1 MEVDGEG
8 EDTQDAREV
17 PDYGLKPDYKDLE
30 EDEREVSVK
39 WNRFA
44 SEYGTALIT

>member
-8 EDTQDAREV
+8 EDTQNARDV
-17 PDYGLKPDYKDLE
+17 PDYGLKPDYKELE

-39 WNRFA
+39 SNR
-44 SEYGTALIT
+44 LQ